1 MNYLVD
7 TDVLSELR
15 KRDKGRTHPG
25 VVAWIESVPDESLHV
40 SVLTLGEIRRGVER
54 LRRRDPVQAEV
65 LGRWLGTV
73 QRDYR
78 DRIVPVTGEVAEEWG
93 RLYASEPLPVVDGL
107 LAATARVHRWT
118 LVTRNTADVT
128 RTGVLLLNPFE
139 GTRG

>member
-15 KRDKGRTHPG
+15 RRDKRRAHPR
-25 VVAWIESVPDESLHV
+25 VLAWIESVPDESLHL

-65 LGRWLGTV
+65 LDRWLGTV

-78 DRIVPVTGEVAEEWG
+78 DRIVPVTGEVAEEWA
-93 RLYASEPLPVVDGL
+93 RLNAHDPLPVVDGL
-107 LAATARVHRWT
+107 LAATARVHRLT

-139 GTRG
+139 PTRG